1 MRYSFTKKDVF
12 FSRNGLA
19 GEAREERRGKRRMKK
34 EEDAIVT
41 QATAAQCG

>member
-1 MRYSFTKKDVF
+1 MRYSFTKKDVL

-19 GEAREERRGKRRMKK
+19 GEGGRGKRRMKK